1 VSIPKRKT
9 RAEQAADIRVR
20 LLAAARTVFLRAGYH
35 GASLDEVV
43 RIAGLTKGAVYSRFA
58 SKAELFLALL
68 EERVTMR
75 NAEVRKAADAG
86 AGGVDAMFRQ
96 WLDRTRGDEAWALL
110 VLEFRIAASRDREL
124 NARYAAIHGRVVAAV
139 AEQAALAAKAGNR
152 ELEFPPEVI
161 ARAGLGFSN
170 GLLLEQAAG
179 ARISDALA
187 EQINARLFDAMVAST
202 SSKGRRR

>member
-1 VSIPKRKT
+1 MSIRKRKT
-9 RAEQAADIRVR
+9 RAEQTEDIRTR

-68 EERVTMR
+68 EERIEMR
-75 NAEVRKAADAG
+75 NAEVRAATAQAG
-86 AGGVDAMFRQ
+86 ANAVDAMFRQ

-110 VLEFRIAASRDREL
+110 VLEFRIAASRDRAL
-124 NARYAAIHGRVVAAV
+124 NARYSALHDRVVAAV
-139 AEQAALAAKAGNR
+139 AEQAQRAAEAGAR
-152 ELEFPPEVI
+152 KLELPADLV
-161 ARAGLGFSN
+161 ARVGLGFVN

-179 ARISDALA
+179 ARISDAHA
-187 EQINARLFDAMVAST
+187 EQINAKLFDALLT
-202 SSKGRRR
+202 SPTRRRP